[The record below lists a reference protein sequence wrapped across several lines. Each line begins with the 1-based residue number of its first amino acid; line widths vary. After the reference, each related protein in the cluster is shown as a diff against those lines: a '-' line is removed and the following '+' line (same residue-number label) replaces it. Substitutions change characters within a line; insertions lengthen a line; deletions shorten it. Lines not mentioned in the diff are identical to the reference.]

1 MKIRI
6 LLLILTAALLAT
18 GCAKKPTFDNE
29 SLKNSYQKELEEYKK
44 ELAARKPTPSLWME
58 ASSKGSLF
66 LDYKGRHIGDIII
79 VDIVES
85 SSASNS
91 NSTSTSKSQ
100 SADSTL
106 TNLLGLP
113 LNMGVTNL
121 MGTGNALNMDN
132 SLSSSSAFSGS
143 GSKSKSDTVTGT
155 IATRVTDVLPS
166 GNLVIEGH
174 REIIVDNEKQMITL
188 SGIVRQKDIDSSNT
202 VQSTSIADAK
212 IAYSGQGQLSDS
224 NKPGWLM
231 TLLSWIMP
239 F

>member
-6 LLLILTAALLAT
+6 LLLIAAALLLTT
-18 GCAKKPTFDNE
+18 GCAKKPDFDNQ
-29 SLKNSYQKELEEYKK
+29 SLKNSYQKELEEYKRQL
-44 ELAARKPTPSLWME
+44 ETRKPSPSLWME
-58 ASSKGSLF
+58 ASARGSLF
-66 LDYKGRHIGDIII
+66 LDYKGRHVGDIII
-79 VDIVES
+79 VEIVEN
-85 SSASNS
+85 SSATNS

-106 TNLLGLP
+106 GNVLGLP
-113 LNMGVTNL
+113 LDMGITNL
-121 MGTGNALNMDN
+121 LGTGNALNLDN

-143 GSKSKSDTVTGT
+143 GSKSKADTVTGT
-155 IATRVTDVLPS
+155 IATRITDVLPS

-174 REIIVDNEKQMITL
+174 REIIVDNEKQTITL
-188 SGIVRQKDIDSSNT
+188 SGIVRQKDVNATNT